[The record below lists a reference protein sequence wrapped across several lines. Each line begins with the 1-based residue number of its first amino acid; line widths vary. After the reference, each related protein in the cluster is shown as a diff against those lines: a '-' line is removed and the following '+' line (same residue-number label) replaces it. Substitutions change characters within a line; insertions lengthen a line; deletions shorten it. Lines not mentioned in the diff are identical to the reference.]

1 MNKTIYGVIWIDN
14 MLGPLTL
21 NRDCAESAINTAQ
34 SMVQKGEGK
43 IQNVRAVEVTPYDK
57 LITLWEKK

>member
-1 MNKTIYGVIWIDN
+1 

-43 IQNVRAVEVTPYDK
+43 IQNVRAVEVTPCDK